1 MFSTF
6 SRSWELVKQSFNV
19 LKSDRELLLFPFISM
34 IGVFI
39 VTLVFSVPLFLS
51 GLVDSISNGDGGS
64 GSTALGVAILFLFY
78 FVMYT
83 VVIYSNVALVG
94 AAMIRLRGGD
104 PTISDGLKVANSKL
118 SKILG
123 YAAIS
128 ATVGVIL
135 SAIRNQDN
143 LIGKIL
149 AGVLNFAWSV
159 VTFLVVPVLVV
170 EDIGPID
177 AIKRSGALLKR
188 TWGEQIVANGGIGVV
203 FGLIAFLAALVL
215 GGPLFWLGIATSSM
229 ALIITAIV
237 IIILIVALISVFG
250 AALNGVFQAALYNY
264 ANTGQPSQFF
274 DPALLQTAFKA
285 KKG

>member
-39 VTLVFSVPLFLS
+39 VTLVFSIPLFFS
-51 GLVDSISNGDGGS
+51 GLLNNIGNDNSS
-64 GSTALGVAILFLFY
+64 GSSVLGFIILFAFY

-104 PTISDGLKVANSKL
+104 PTIADGIKIANSKIG
-118 SKILG
+118 KIVS
-123 YAAIS
+123 YAGIS

-135 SAIRNQDN
+135 SMLRDSDN
-143 LIGKIL
+143 ILSKIL
-149 AGVLNFAWSV
+149 AGILNFAWSV
-159 VTFLVVPVLVV
+159 VTFLVIPVLVV
-170 EDIGPID
+170 EDVGPID

-188 TWGEQIVANGGIGVV
+188 TWGEQIVTNGGIGVV
-203 FGLIAFLAALVL
+203 FGLITFAAIVVL
-215 GGPLFWLGIATSSM
+215 GGPLLWLGFATGSLAAIIA
-229 ALIITAIV
+229 AIV
-237 IIILIVALISVFG
+237 VIILIATLIGIFSS
-250 AALNGVFQAALYNY
+250 ALNGVFQAALYNY
-264 ANTGQPSQFF
+264 ANTGQSGQFF
-274 DPALLQTAFKA
+274 DPALLQTAFKP
-285 KKG
+285 KK